1 MPTTIALNEQQ
12 QLAVENLSDHLLLL
26 AGAGT
31 GKTNTLAH
39 RVANLLV
46 SGAAEP
52 AEILCL
58 TFTNRACKEMV
69 ERIAK
74 IAGEPAEE
82 VTVRTIHSFCAWLLR
97 SMPQR
102 LTDIGR
108 DFAICDQADC
118 QEAIREVVFEVVGRQ
133 IADHPVQILQRFIG
147 LVKDCQLADPSLS
160 SADAAAWL
168 FSHRP
173 EAVEQICVNPRRQ
186 PDPKFQ
192 RFLARYGGSIVR
204 LYNRKLTASNLL
216 DFSDLLLRADALLAD
231 PETAALWRDRY
242 RYIHVDEVQDVS
254 LAEYGLLSRLFGRA
268 NILFCGDFNQTIYQW
283 RGSDP
288 ERLLARFR
296 ADCHPVEITFT
307 HNYRSSGQLLS
318 AAQNFLARAMGR
330 GHPDGFEPQS
340 PACTDLVFRQFD
352 TIPEEVDWVYRE
364 IAQLPVDD
372 YSRVAIITRSNKAC
386 ADVCNLLKTSR
397 LHAEKPIRFMLADEF
412 RLFKTAEVKDLLACI
427 SLFANPQDAESLKRV
442 AMRLVHGIG
451 PATVEGIVSGYRD
464 GMGVALT
471 DFTDPR
477 THLHQDFFA
486 PLLQALEAGRV
497 VVFDVESTGTDVFQD
512 EIIQMAGIRLAPDG
526 SVAERFERFLR
537 AGKPVGDSEKVHGFS
552 DAWLAAHGEPPAD
565 ALHAFLD
572 FAEGC
577 VIVGHNV
584 GFDMAI
590 TARNLLRQGI
600 QRPFDHPF
608 YDTLDLSR
616 RFLKDLDNHKLGTVS
631 AALHTAHTPSHDAMD
646 DILATADVLVA
657 LVGSHLR
664 PQTLARQGFYLRYL
678 SRFEPLAHQ
687 LDLLRPIAQQGAS
700 PLISA
705 LLDAFGFEKRYE
717 QQPEKFA
724 NLVLFQDFAE
734 ELCDPA
740 QPAAQQ
746 LSELLELTALS
757 ASELEKLSKKAN
769 KVSVITA
776 HQAKGCEFD
785 YVFLPILQDGV
796 FPSFQAVKNGVL
808 EEEKR
813 VFYVSVTRAKQKLFL
828 SCARYGL
835 NQYKNA
841 PSRFLEPLG
850 FRIEP

>member
-1 MPTTIALNEQQ
+1 MPTTIALNKQQ

-69 ERIAK
+69 ERIAQ

-173 EAVEQICVNPRRQ
+173 EAVEQICVDPRRQ

-372 YSRVAIITRSNKAC
+372 YSR
-386 ADVCNLLKTSR
+386 
-397 LHAEKPIRFMLADEF
+397 
-412 RLFKTAEVKDLLACI
+412 
-427 SLFANPQDAESLKRV
+427 
-442 AMRLVHGIG
+442 VHGIG

-657 LVGSHLR
+657 LAGSHLR

>member
-1 MPTTIALNEQQ
+1 MPTTIDLNKQQ
-12 QLAVENLSDHLLLL
+12 RLAVENLTSHLLLL

-46 SGAAEP
+46 SGAAGP

-58 TFTNRACKEMV
+58 TFTNRACKEMT
-69 ERIAK
+69 ERIAQ
-74 IAGEPAEE
+74 IAGESAEE
-82 VTVRTIHSFCAWLLR
+82 VTIRTIHSFCAWLLR

-133 IADHPVQILQRFIG
+133 IADHPVEVLQRFIG
-147 LVKDCQLADPSLS
+147 LVKDCQLADPSLD
-160 SADAAAWL
+160 SAGAAAWL

-173 EAVEQICVNPRRQ
+173 EAVERICVDPRRQ

-192 RFLARYGGSIVR
+192 RFLTRYGGSIVR

-216 DFSDLLLRADALLAD
+216 DFSDLLIRADALLAD
-231 PETAALWRDRY
+231 PDTAALWRDRY

-288 ERLLARFR
+288 DRLLARFR

-318 AAQNFLARAMGR
+318 AAQNFLARAMGH
-330 GHPDGFEPQS
+330 GQPDGFDPQS
-340 PACTDLVFRQFD
+340 PGCTDLVFRRFD
-352 TIPEEVDWVYRE
+352 TIPEEVDWVYQE
-364 IAQLPVDD
+364 IARLPVDD

-427 SLFANPQDAESLKRV
+427 SLFANPRDAESLKRV
-442 AMRLVHGIG
+442 AMRLVKGIG
-451 PATVEGIVSGYRD
+451 PATVEGIVTGYRD
-464 GMGVALT
+464 GLGVALT

-477 THLHQDFFA
+477 THRHRDFFA

-497 VVFDVESTGTDVFQD
+497 VVFDVESTGTDVFHD
-512 EIIQMAGIRLAPDG
+512 EIIQMAGVRLAPDG
-526 SVAERFERFLR
+526 SVSERFERFLR
-537 AGKPVGDSEKVHGFS
+537 AEKPVGDSEKVHGFS
-552 DAWLAAHGEPPAD
+552 DVWLAEHGEPPAD

-572 FAEGC
+572 FVEGC

-590 TARNLLRQGI
+590 TSQNLLRQGI
-600 QRPFDHPF
+600 QRMFDNPF

-616 RFLKDLDNHKLGTVS
+616 RFLKDLENHKLGTVS
-631 AALHTAHTPSHDAMD
+631 TALQTEHIPSHDAMD

-657 LVGSHLR
+657 LVGSYLR

-678 SRFEPLAHQ
+678 PRFEPLAHL
-687 LDLLRPIAQQGAS
+687 LDLLRPAAQQGVS
-700 PLISA
+700 PLTAA
-705 LLDAFGFEKRYE
+705 LLDAFGFEKQYE
-717 QQPEKFA
+717 EQPEKFA

-796 FPSFQAVKNGVL
+796 FPSFQAVKSGVL

-813 VFYVSVTRAKQKLFL
+813 VFYVSITRAKKKLFL

-850 FRIEP
+850 FQIEP